1 MGKYRRKP
9 LHVTAY
15 QLVDRDWLVIEDNG
29 KQDIYSPKQ
38 FEEVFE
44 PVEELID
51 TGIGIFPASQ
61 AVRYEGEALPLG
73 DRKYAV
79 AHPDRPASVLDMA
92 QGTIKIIDPSKL

>member
-9 LHVTAY
+9 SPVDAY
-15 QLVDRDWLVIEDNG
+15 QLVDNDWLVIEG
-29 KQDIYSPKQ
+29 GRQSIYSPKQ

-44 PVEELID
+44 PVEELVD

-79 AHPDRPASVLDMA
+79 AHPDKPASVLDMA
-92 QGTIKIIDPSKL
+92 QGTIKIVDPSKL